1 MRQFAM
7 ALFFAACAVYTQA
20 QETFPTNGVRDVK
33 PDLYAFTN
41 ATVVVKSGVVLSNAT
56 LVVRKGIVEAVGT
69 SVAVPRDAVVYDMS
83 GKWIYPSFIDLDS
96 DYGMPAVREKQPANE
111 DDDGGGP
118 QLESKKRGAHGWNQA
133 LNPETQAYML
143 FTAQQ
148 KQAEQLRSIGFGAV
162 LTHKHDGIAR
172 GTSAFVLLGEAQEN
186 TLILKDKAAAH
197 YSFNKGTS
205 TQDYPGSLMGIIALL
220 RQTYLDAAWYK
231 SAVQPHEYNIT
242 LQEWNALQALPQI
255 FEVTDKLS
263 SLRADKL
270 GDEFGVQYILR
281 GSGDEYQRIQE
292 IKATGARFILPLHFP
307 LPYDVEDP
315 FDARNVSLAQMKH
328 WELAPSN
335 PALLA
340 KENIPFALTSALLP
354 KKSDF
359 LANVRAAIERG
370 LSRENALDALT
381 LQPATMVGMAD
392 KLGSLDKGKI
402 ANFLV
407 TSGDIF
413 ADTTLVYDNWV
424 GGMRYRVTTSTT
436 PDMRGTYE
444 LLVGAQSYTLL
455 IEGKPNALK
464 ARIAQATDTA
474 SASLHRIDNL
484 LTISF
489 TPKPPD
495 TVATIRLSGWLQD
508 STLAGTGQYNNGEW
522 TTWKA
527 RRVAPFSAREKTTA
541 PPAHD
546 TLGTTTYPNTAYGWQ
561 QLPVQHKTLLKNA
574 TVWTCEADGIRNN
587 TDVLLDNGKIAA
599 IGTNLS
605 AAGAA
610 VIDATGKHVTP
621 GIIDEHSHIAI
632 SRGVNEWTQAVTAEV
647 RIGDVLNS
655 DDVNIYRQLAGGV
668 TSSHLLHGSANPIG
682 GQTQLIKLRWG
693 RTPEE
698 LKFEGADGFIKFAL
712 GENVKQSNWGDN
724 NTIRFP
730 QTRMGVEQT
739 FVDAFTRAREY
750 EQAVQRGEKPRRDI
764 ELDAL
769 VEILNSKRFITCHS
783 YVQSEIT
790 MLMRVAEQFGFRV
803 NTFTH
808 ILEGYKVADKMK
820 QHGAGAS
827 SFSDWW
833 AYKYEVIDAIPYN
846 GAILHNMGIVTAFNS
861 DDAEMARR
869 LNQEAAKAV
878 KYGGVPEE
886 EALKFVTLNPATL
899 LHVDN
904 RVGSIKVGKDADVV
918 VWNTHPLSIY
928 AHPEQTFV
936 DGVLY
941 FDRETD
947 KRKRTEIANERERL
961 IRKMLNA
968 KRKGSQVQKP
978 IEEKEH
984 HYHCDDIED
993 EGGTE

>member
-1 MRQFAM
+1 MKHGLIAFF
-7 ALFFAACAVYTQA
+7 FFASIAVA
-20 QETFPTNGVRDVK
+20 QETFPTNGVRDEK
-33 PDLYAFTN
+33 PELYALTN
-41 ATVVVKSGVVLSNAT
+41 ATIVVQPGTVLSKAT
-56 LVVRKGIVEAVGT
+56 LIVRKGVVEAIGT
-69 SVAVPRDAVVYDMS
+69 SVTIPRDAIVYNME
-83 GKWIYPSFIDLDS
+83 GTWIYPSFIDADS
-96 DYGMPAVREKQPANE
+96 DYGMPTVKESPDKDE
-111 DDDGGGP
+111 DDDDDEGP
-118 QLESKKRGAHGWNQA
+118 QLESKKKGAHGWNQA
-133 LNPETQAYML
+133 LNPEIQAHEL

-148 KQAEQLRSIGFGAV
+148 KQAEQLRAIGFGAV

-172 GTSAFVLLGEAQEN
+172 GTSAFVLLEDTREN
-186 TLILKDKAAAH
+186 TAILKDKAAAH

-205 TQDYPGSLMGIIALL
+205 TQNYPGSLMGAIALL

-231 SAVQPHEYNIT
+231 RAVQHPEYNIT
-242 LQEWNALQALPQI
+242 LEAWNATQTLPQI

-263 SLRADKL
+263 ALRADKL
-270 GDEFGVQYILR
+270 GDEFGVQYIMR
-281 GSGDEYQRIQE
+281 GSGDEYHYIRE
-292 IKATGARFILPLHFP
+292 IKATGAQFILPVNFP

-335 PALLA
+335 PAFLA
-340 KENIPFALTSALLP
+340 QAGIPFALSATLLK

-359 LANVRAAIERG
+359 LANIRAAVERG
-370 LSRENALDALT
+370 LSKDKALEALT
-381 LQPATMVGMAD
+381 LQPASMLGLTD
-392 KLGSLDKGKI
+392 KVGSLTKGKI

-413 ADTTLVYDNWV
+413 VQTTIIYDNWV
-424 GGMRYRVTTSTT
+424 HGTRYRVTTSAL
-436 PDMRGTYE
+436 PDMRGTYT
-444 LLVGAQSYTLL
+444 LSVGTERYTLL
-455 IEGKPNALK
+455 VAGTPDKLK
-464 ARIAQATDTA
+464 ARIAQGSDTV
-474 SASLHRIDNL
+474 SAAVTRTDNL
-484 LTISF
+484 LTILFASKA
-489 TPKPPD
+489 P
-495 TVATIRLSGWLQD
+495 AGTIRLSGWMQD
-508 STLAGTGQYNNGEW
+508 SVLTGQGQRADGSWADW
-522 TTWKA
+522 TA
-527 RRVAPFSAREKTTA
+527 QRTTA
-541 PPAHD
+541 FTTRDTAQKPPTRD
-546 TLGTTTYPNTAYGWQ
+546 TIGMATHPNTEYGWEQVPTQ
-561 QLPVQHKTLLKNA
+561 QKTLLKNA
-574 TVWTCEADGIRNN
+574 TVWTCETDGVVKN
-587 TDVLLDNGKIAA
+587 TDILLDNGKIVA
-599 IGTNLS
+599 IGKDIN
-605 AAGAA
+605 AAGAT

-668 TSSHLLHGSANPIG
+668 TTSHLLHGSANPIG

-693 RTPEE
+693 HAPEE
-698 LKFEGADGFIKFAL
+698 LKFEKADGFIKFAL
-712 GENVKQSNWGDN
+712 GENVKQSNWGDKN
-724 NTIRFP
+724 VVRFP
-730 QTRMGVEQT
+730 QTRMGVEQV
-739 FVDAFTRAREY
+739 FLDAFTRAREY
-750 EQAVQRGEKPRRDI
+750 EQAVQRGESPRRDL

-769 VEILNSKRFITCHS
+769 VEILNNKRFITCHS

-846 GAILHNMGIVTAFNS
+846 GAIMHNMGIVTAFNS

-878 KYGGVPEE
+878 KYGGVSEE
-886 EALKFVTLNPATL
+886 EALKFVTLNPAKL
-899 LHVDN
+899 LHIDN

-918 VWNTHPLSIY
+918 VWSQNPLSIY
-928 AHPEQTFV
+928 ARAEQTFV

-941 FDRETD
+941 FDIDTD
-947 KRKRTEIANERERL
+947 KYKREEIASERERL
-961 IRKMLNA
+961 TRKMLAA
-968 KRKGSQVQKP
+968 KNKGHETQKP
-978 IEEKEH
+978 TEEKEH

-993 EGGTE
+993 EGRTE